1 MDQPVPDNWWVFFSF
16 LFFLYFFSICTIILF
31 LLLLSLQMLLLT
43 EIFLTYVVGIFE
55 AYRFSY
61 CFLFYTVLG
70 AWQPECVNVAISDF
84 EFSPKAGAWRQCRK
98 VKTKRERTL
107 WPIYIRSSKFFDQ
120 CYLLD
125 WLKFILHILLQNYCI
140 SSNKVMQVSNICS
153 LEKYLKSTN

>member
-98 VKTKRERTL
+98 VKTKRERRKEKLNDRERVAEKNTFN
-107 WPIYIRSSKFFDQ
+107 IFIFFLGDKPGQ
-120 CYLLD
+120 S
-125 WLKFILHILLQNYCI
+125 F
-140 SSNKVMQVSNICS
+140 
-153 LEKYLKSTN
+153 